1 VALPEEGQTVDSIR
15 DIERRQDEVLRE
27 LELLEQRIAALL
39 SEYAGNPAPTKKA
52 A

>member
-1 VALPEEGQTVDSIR
+1 VTLSDEGHAIDSIR

-27 LELLEQRIAALL
+27 LDLLEQRIAALL
-39 SEYAGNPAPTKKA
+39 SEYAGNAAPTKKA